1 MVLVVIEGELELL
14 HAFCVL
20 IEGLLMVCLKV
31 LVTAVVSRVPHDV
44 LLVIAWIVVVLLDI
58 FF

>member
-1 MVLVVIEGELELL
+1 M
-14 HAFCVL
+14 L
-20 IEGLLMVCLKV
+20 IEGLLMVFLEV

-58 FF
+58 YF